1 SLQTLLGI
9 CKETGFNIKNLIV
22 ESPNLSF

>member
-1 SLQTLLGI
+1 QTLLGI

>member
-1 SLQTLLGI
+1 LLGI